1 MSEIHKREL
10 VYVVTAI
17 VVGIMFAEYFF
28 VEGSWSVAEDIRTW
42 ATIIANI
49 ALGLGAI
56 RLLQSH
62 ARTVQQRRSTW
73 AYSVLLIALF
83 VIVLLTGMTGYIQT
97 EQAMNNPIYAWIFEH
112 PYTSLGQTMY
122 AITGFYIFSAAYRAF
137 RARNLDAGLLLVSG
151 CLVMLTNAPVG
162 EVIWSGFPVFGRW
175 LLDQGQIPGMR
186 AFLIVAAF
194 GMLAYGFRALLGKE
208 KGFYGEVAG

>member
-1 MSEIHKREL
+1 MSEIHKREI
-10 VYVVTAI
+10 VYLVTAV

-28 VEGSWSVAEDIRTW
+28 VEGSWGVAEDIRTW

-62 ARTVQQRRSTW
+62 VNIIQRRRSTW
-73 AYSVLLIALF
+73 AYSTMLIALF
-83 VIVLLTGMTGYIQT
+83 AIVLLSGLVGYIQT
-97 EQAMNNPIYAWIFEH
+97 EVATSNPLYSWVFEH
-112 PYTSLGQTMY
+112 PYTSLGQTLY

-137 RARNLDAGLLLVSG
+137 RARNLDAALLLISG

-162 EVIWSGFPVFGRW
+162 EVIWSGFPVIGRW

-186 AFLIVAAF
+186 SFLIVAAF